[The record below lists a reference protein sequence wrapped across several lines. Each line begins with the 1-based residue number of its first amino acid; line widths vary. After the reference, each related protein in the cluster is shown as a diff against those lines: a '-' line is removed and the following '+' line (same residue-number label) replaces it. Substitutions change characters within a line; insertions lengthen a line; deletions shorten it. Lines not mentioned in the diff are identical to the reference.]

1 MRAFNTGVAKMP
13 KVIDGV
19 EYYTKDEVDQT
30 VSGLKATN
38 QQLKDEKKE
47 LQSKFDAIEAEKR
60 QAEEDAARKAGDY
73 EKLNQLMAKNQADQ
87 QARYEQLMGQIK
99 REKVANAIN
108 DLVNEL
114 GAGGK
119 HNEDLRDLIAV
130 RYQIDFDNEKGSLI
144 VIGDGVTDIESL
156 KKSIKESGR
165 YDAYLAGTK
174 ASGGGATGKAGVG
187 SKKFSELTEQ
197 ERVDLYRT
205 NPDEFKRLQSQM

>member
-1 MRAFNTGVAKMP
+1 VQAFNTGVAKMP

-130 RYQIDFDNEKGSLI
+130 RYQIDFDNEKGNLI
-144 VIGDGVTDIESL
+144 VMGDGVTDIESL

-187 SKKFSELTEQ
+187 SKKISELTEQ

-205 NPDEFKRLQSQM
+205 NPDEFKRLQSQG